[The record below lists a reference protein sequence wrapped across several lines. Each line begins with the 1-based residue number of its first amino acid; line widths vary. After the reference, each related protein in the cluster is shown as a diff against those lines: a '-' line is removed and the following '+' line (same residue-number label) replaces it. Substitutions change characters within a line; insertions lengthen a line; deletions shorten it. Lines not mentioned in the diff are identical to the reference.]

1 MPKDLEKK
9 LSEEQI
15 VEKDENKEKA
25 PKMKKPAAAKLLQLD
40 SEINIEEK
48 SGFPMMQ
55 WGVPAP
61 VPFQMMPQ

>member
-15 VEKDENKEKA
+15 VEKDEKQEKT
-25 PKMKKPAAAKLLQLD
+25 PKMKKPAAAKLLQLE

-48 SGFPMMQ
+48 SGFPMM
-55 WGVPAP
+55 
-61 VPFQMMPQ
+61 